1 VATLRSCAPCRCQD
15 MAALAYLITFR
26 CYGTWLPGDER
37 GYVDRR
43 CNIRG
48 HPMLK
53 PNARLEAAMS
63 RAMKQPAEVLEAP
76 ARAAV
81 GAAIREGCVREAW
94 VLHALEV
101 RTNHVHAVLST
112 GVPPE
117 RAMVALKAW
126 ATRRLR
132 REGLVGDN
140 ARPWSRHGSTRWLWS
155 ERAVHDACRYVLE
168 GQGAPLSS

>member
-1 VATLRSCAPCRCQD
+1 VGHLLVATLRSCAPCRCQD

-140 ARPWSRHGSTRWLWS
+140 ARPWSRHS
-155 ERAVHDACRYVLE
+155 C
-168 GQGAPLSS
+168 P

>member
-1 VATLRSCAPCRCQD
+1 V
-15 MAALAYLITFR
+15 AALAFLITFR

-43 CNIRG
+43 RNMRG
-48 HPMLK
+48 HSMLG
-53 PNARLEAAMS
+53 PNARLEAAMT
-63 RAMKQPAEVLEAP
+63 RAMNHPAGVLEAS

-94 VLHALEV
+94 TLHALEV
-101 RTNHVHAVLST
+101 RTNHVHAVLSAD
-112 GVPPE
+112 VPPE

-140 ARPWSRHGSTRWLWS
+140 ARPWSRHGSTRWLWT

-168 GQGAPLSS
+168 GQGVQRSS